1 MLKYCLNRYK
11 TQKMCDKAFDYF
23 LPALKFVPDWFV
35 TSKMIENLHNALFA
49 EDDIVFFDEESGN
62 VTFSSDEMGIL
73 SVDLN
78 NINLDD
84 VHFDVNTLRRKCVDS
99 ICK

>member
-11 TQKMCDKAFDYF
+11 TQKMCDKAFDDF
-23 LPALKFVPDWFV
+23 LPALKFVPDWF
-35 TSKMIENLHNALFA
+35 
-49 EDDIVFFDEESGN
+49 DILFFDEESGN
-62 VTFSSDEMGIL
+62 VTFSSDEMGVL
-73 SVDLN
+73 SVDLK

-84 VHFDVNTLRRKCVDS
+84 VDFDVNTLRRKCVDS

>member
-1 MLKYCLNRYK
+1 MLKYCLNR
-11 TQKMCDKAFDYF
+11 QKDSKKCDKVVDDF
-23 LPALKFVPDWFV
+23 LQASKFVPDWFV
-35 TSKMIENLHNALFA
+35 TNKMIKRLHNVLFSNN
-49 EDDIVFFDEESGN
+49 DILFFDEGSGN

-84 VHFDVNTLRRKCVDS
+84 VN
-99 ICK
+99 